1 MGVVWD
7 VVVVMVLFDGG
18 GRGTE
23 RGGLRGGRGEGGGG
37 AGHCL
42 GGGTDRDCQKSV
54 GLGSNMLLWLL
65 FKTWLIMDG

>member
-23 RGGLRGGRGEGGGG
+23 RRGLRRDGREGGRG
-37 AGHCL
+37 AGHC
-42 GGGTDRDCQKSV
+42 
-54 GLGSNMLLWLL
+54 
-65 FKTWLIMDG
+65 